1 MHFSNKY
8 SAKKIMNRRSLTQA
22 INVEAPDIRDFLKA
36 GLPAPKA
43 AAAPEPERPEPEPAA
58 AVAEPPPVSEA
69 SSVRTKP
76 KPKPDE
82 EPVREESSI
91 PVTFRLPESLVRAM
105 ISASAERKIR
115 RVKPSTQQDIAALAI
130 REWLNRN
137 NYL

>member
-43 AAAPEPERPEPEPAA
+43 APAPEPERPEPAA
-58 AVAEPPPVSEA
+58 AVAEPPAVSET

-82 EPVREESSI
+82 EPVREEPSI

-115 RVKPSTQQDIAALAI
+115 RIKPSTQQDIAALAI

>member
-1 MHFSNKY
+1 
-8 SAKKIMNRRSLTQA
+8 MNRRSLTQA

-36 GLPAPKA
+36 GLPAPKTTP
-43 AAAPEPERPEPEPAA
+43 APEPEKPAPAA
-58 AVAEPPPVSEA
+58 AVAEPPPVSETPP
-69 SSVRTKP
+69 VRTKS
-76 KPKPDE
+76 KPKPDQ

-115 RVKPSTQQDIAALAI
+115 RIKPSTQQDIAALAI